1 MSPMQSAL
9 EFNPNAPTST
19 PRTILHQRSATLG
32 TTITSVVPDVKAST
46 IPTNGEVVAEPSDHR
61 HSQVAEQIQQIR
73 MLILGMDQ
81 RLQNRQ
87 EKLDQEIKR
96 AEKEGQRYEELRVAL
111 EIVAA

>member
-1 MSPMQSAL
+1 
-9 EFNPNAPTST
+9 
-19 PRTILHQRSATLG
+19 
-32 TTITSVVPDVKAST
+32 
-46 IPTNGEVVAEPSDHR
+46 
-61 HSQVAEQIQQIR
+61 